1 MRVNGQANQGGRKEM
16 EDFKRVQFDRDP
28 EQAFFAVF
36 DGHGGRDAAHFAREH
51 LWDMIKGQKG
61 FYSGET
67 SRVIKAIKD
76 GFMATHC
83 AMWKQLD
90 SWPRTRHGL
99 PSTSGTTAT
108 VVIFKGRTLYIAHV
122 GDSGAALGRLSKEKK
137 LQAVPLTADH
147 KPDVPSEKNRIESLG
162 GKVLSRNGVPRVAWE
177 RPVHHGHKGPV
188 RRSTQTESVPF
199 LAISRAL
206 GDLWSFDYYRS
217 EFIVSPVPDVR
228 VYKITPGIDKFLI
241 IASDGLWGVMRVEE
255 AVKIVHNFDKHDQ
268 FKGGDVSHRL
278 ISRALQR
285 WRERELRADNTSVI
299 VVHFD
304 ETEPNEPRNKI
315 PRLDTP
321 ESEEDV
327 ETDVNQSTDSSQESD
342 RTPNQDFDL
351 AADKPALVRKLAF
364 RCADPLELSTCM
376 NNSSPNNSPNGLL
389 STLNLQ
395 TSKCSSPAV

>member
-1 MRVNGQANQGGRKEM
+1 M
-16 EDFKRVQFDRDP
+16 
-28 EQAFFAVF
+28 
-36 DGHGGRDAAHFAREH
+36 
-51 LWDMIKGQKG
+51 
-61 FYSGET
+61 
-67 SRVIKAIKD
+67 
-76 GFMATHC
+76 
-83 AMWKQLD
+83 
-90 SWPRTRHGL
+90 
-99 PSTSGTTAT
+99 
-108 VVIFKGRTLYIAHV
+108 
-122 GDSGAALGRLSKEKK
+122 GDSGAALGRLSKENK
-137 LQAVPLTADH
+137 LQAVALTADH

-228 VYKITPGIDKFLI
+228 VYKITPGFDKFLI

-255 AVKIVHNFDKHDQ
+255 AVKIVHNFDKDDQ

-285 WRERELRADNTSVI
+285 WRDRELRADNTSVI

-304 ETEPNEPRNKI
+304 ETEPGEPRSKI

-321 ESEEDV
+321 ESEEDA

-342 RTPNQDFDL
+342 RTPNQDL
-351 AADKPALVRKLAF
+351 NLTGDKPALVRKLAF
-364 RCADPLELSTCM
+364 RCSDPLELSTCM
-376 NNSSPNNSPNGLL
+376 NNSFQMSSNGLL
-389 STLNLQ
+389 STSNLQ
-395 TSKCSSPAV
+395 TSNCSAPVV

>member
-51 LWDMIKGQKG
+51 LWDAIKGQKG

-67 SRVIKAIKD
+67 SRVVKAIKD

-108 VVIFKGRTLYIAHV
+108 VVILKSRTLYIAHV
-122 GDSGAALGRLSKEKK
+122 GDSGAALGRLSKENK
-137 LQAVPLTADH
+137 LQAVALTADH

-228 VYKITPGIDKFLI
+228 VYKITPGFDKFLI

-255 AVKIVHNFDKHDQ
+255 AVKIVHNFDKDDQ

-285 WRERELRADNTSVI
+285 WRDRELRADNTSVI

-304 ETEPNEPRNKI
+304 ETEPGEPRSKI

-321 ESEEDV
+321 ESEEDA

-342 RTPNQDFDL
+342 GTPNQDL
-351 AADKPALVRKLAF
+351 NLTGDKPALVRKLAF
-364 RCADPLELSTCM
+364 RCSDPLELSTCM
-376 NNSSPNNSPNGLL
+376 NNSFQMSSNGLL
-389 STLNLQ
+389 STSNLQ
-395 TSKCSSPAV
+395 TSNCSAPVV